1 MLQNQSLHIHI
12 KEPPNPNPIRT
23 LGVFANL
30 SETALRPIIES
41 FLSEIQAEPH
51 SEEFEGNVRDEVLK
65 ILATGTVLSV
75 ARRDGIM
82 QVYIKEKR
90 K

>member
-1 MLQNQSLHIHI
+1 MLQSQSLHIHI

-23 LGVFANL
+23 LGVFSNL
-30 SETALRPIIES
+30 SDSALRSIIES

-51 SEEFEGNVRDEVLK
+51 SEEFEGNVRDEVYK
-65 ILATGTVLSV
+65 ILSTGTVLSV
-75 ARRDGIM
+75 CRRDGYM
-82 QVYIKEKR
+82 QVNIREKR